1 MSVQNQHLDH
11 IHDIRQLMQKSSRFI
26 SLSGLSGIAA
36 GLCALVAAWVA
47 RQTIN
52 TYSVNS
58 TEWQGPVREYGGYR
72 SIQSYSGLEYRLLL
86 IAGITFVMAFLLAFI
101 FTWLRS
107 RKTGVPIWGFMAR
120 KVMIA
125 VIVPMLAGGLLI
137 WRMMDYGTYGLIAPA
152 CLLFYGLGLI
162 NASKFTFT
170 EIRYL
175 GYGQLVLG
183 AINLWLPG
191 YGLYFWAI
199 GFGMLHIIYGFI
211 MWWRNERQETAKEL
225 NQSR

>member
-1 MSVQNQHLDH
+1 
-11 IHDIRQLMQKSSRFI
+11 
-26 SLSGLSGIAA
+26 
-36 GLCALVAAWVA
+36 
-47 RQTIN
+47 
-52 TYSVNS
+52 
-58 TEWQGPVREYGGYR
+58 
-72 SIQSYSGLEYRLLL
+72 
-86 IAGITFVMAFLLAFI
+86 
-101 FTWLRS
+101 
-107 RKTGVPIWGFMAR
+107 
-120 KVMIA
+120 MIA

-175 GYGQLVLG
+175 GYGQLILG

-199 GFGMLHIIYGFI
+199 GFGLLHIIYGFI

-225 NQSR
+225 NQST